1 MYPAN
6 FDYKRP
12 STVDEAIALLAQHG
26 DAAKVLAGGHSL
38 IPAMKLRLAQPS
50 VVVDIGR
57 IEALSYVRDAR
68 GAIAI
73 GAMTTHREIET
84 SALLRGKCP
93 LLAETAAAQM
103 KTLAYCSALL
113 RDRSP
118 LLAETAGHI
127 GDLQV
132 RNKGTIGG
140 SLAHADP
147 AADYPA
153 AILALDAEIDLAG
166 PRGRRTVKASAFF
179 VDLLQ
184 TALEPNE
191 IIVEVRV
198 PATAKS
204 VAYEKTEQKASGF
217 ALAGAAVVVGQDG
230 VRVGITGV
238 AAKAYRASEVERLL
252 AGQRTPT
259 PQAIALAASHA
270 ADGVDP
276 LSDIHASAV
285 FRAHLAEVNTR
296 RAIERALSRG

>member
-12 STVDEAIALLAQHG
+12 ATVAEAIALLTKHG
-26 DAAKVLAGGHSL
+26 DDAKVLAGGHSL
-38 IPAMKLRLAQPS
+38 IPAMKLRLARPA

-57 IEALSYVRDAR
+57 IPNLNYIREVG

-73 GAMTTHREIET
+73 GATTTHQEIESST
-84 SALLRGKCP
+84 LLREK
-93 LLAETAAAQM
+93 
-103 KTLAYCSALL
+103 
-113 RDRSP
+113 SP
-118 LLAETAGHI
+118 LLAETASHI
-127 GDLQV
+127 GDIQV

-166 PRGRRTVKASAFF
+166 PRGTRTVKALAFF

-184 TALEPNE
+184 TAIGPDE
-191 IIVEVRV
+191 ILTEIRV
-198 PATAKS
+198 PATAKT

-217 ALAGAAVVVGQDG
+217 ALAGVAAVVAPDG
-230 VRVGITGV
+230 IRIGITGV
-238 AAKAYRASEVERLL
+238 AATAYRAVAVE
-252 AGQRTPT
+252 Q
-259 PQAIALAASHA
+259 ALAAQRSPGAAAIAAAAAHA

-276 LSDIHASAV
+276 LGDIHASPE

-296 RAIERALSRG
+296 RAIERALARQ

>member
-12 STVDEAIALLAQHG
+12 ATVDEAIALLTKHG
-26 DAAKVLAGGHSL
+26 DEAKLLAGGHSL
-38 IPAMKLRLAQPS
+38 IPAMKLRLARPG
-50 VVVDIGR
+50 VIVDIGR
-57 IEALSYVRDAR
+57 IANLNYIREAG

-73 GAMTTHREIET
+73 GAMTTHQEIE
-84 SALLRGKCP
+84 SSKV
-93 LLAETAAAQM
+93 
-103 KTLAYCSALL
+103 L

-118 LLAETAGHI
+118 LLAETAAHI

-166 PRGRRTVKASAFF
+166 PRGKRTVKAVEFF

-184 TALEPNE
+184 TAIAPDE
-191 IIVEVRV
+191 ILTEIRV
-198 PATAKS
+198 PATAKT

-217 ALAGAAVVVGQDG
+217 ALAGAAVVIGADG

-238 AAKAYRASEVERLL
+238 AAKAYRATGVEHAL
-252 AGQRTPT
+252 AGQRTPSAA
-259 PQAIALAASHA
+259 AIAAAAAHA
-270 ADGVDP
+270 ADGVSA
-276 LSDIHASAV
+276 LGDIHASPE

-296 RAIERALSRG
+296 RAIERAIARG

>member
-12 STVDEAIALLAQHG
+12 ATVDEAIALLTKHG
-26 DAAKVLAGGHSL
+26 DEAKLLAGGHSL
-38 IPAMKLRLAQPS
+38 IPAMKLRLARPG
-50 VVVDIGR
+50 VIVDIGR
-57 IEALSYVRDAR
+57 IANLNYIREAG

-73 GAMTTHREIET
+73 GAMTTHQEIE
-84 SALLRGKCP
+84 SSK
-93 LLAETAAAQM
+93 
-103 KTLAYCSALL
+103 LL

-118 LLAETAGHI
+118 LLAETAAHI

-153 AILALDAEIDLAG
+153 AILALDAEIDLTG
-166 PRGRRTVKASAFF
+166 PRGKRTVQAAEFF

-184 TALEPNE
+184 TAIAPDE
-191 IIVEVRV
+191 ILTEIRV
-198 PATAKS
+198 PATAKT

-217 ALAGAAVVVGQDG
+217 ALAGAAVVIGADG

-238 AAKAYRASEVERLL
+238 AAKAYRATGVEHAL
-252 AGQRTPT
+252 AGQRTPSAA
-259 PQAIALAASHA
+259 AIAAAASHA
-270 ADGVDP
+270 ADGVSA
-276 LSDIHASAV
+276 LGDIHASPE

-296 RAIERALSRG
+296 RAIERAIARG

>member
-12 STVDEAIALLAQHG
+12 ASVDEAIALLAKHG
-26 DAAKVLAGGHSL
+26 DEAKLLAGGHSL
-38 IPAMKLRLAQPS
+38 IPAMKLRLARPG
-50 VVVDIGR
+50 VIVDIGR
-57 IEALSYVRDAR
+57 IANLNYIREAG

-73 GAMTTHREIET
+73 GAMTTHQEIE
-84 SALLRGKCP
+84 SSK
-93 LLAETAAAQM
+93 
-103 KTLAYCSALL
+103 LL

-118 LLAETAGHI
+118 LLAETAAHI
-127 GDLQV
+127 GDQQV

-166 PRGRRTVKASAFF
+166 PRGKRTVKASAFF

-184 TALEPNE
+184 TALAPDE
-191 IIVEVRV
+191 ILTEIRV
-198 PATAKS
+198 PATAKT

-217 ALAGAAVVVGQDG
+217 ALAGAAVVIGADG
-230 VRVGITGV
+230 IRVGITGV
-238 AAKAYRASEVERLL
+238 AAKAYRATAVEQAL
-252 AGQRTPT
+252 AGQRTPSAS
-259 PQAIALAASHA
+259 AIAAAASHA
-270 ADGVDP
+270 ADGVDA
-276 LSDIHASAV
+276 LGDIHASPE

-296 RAIERALSRG
+296 RAIDRALARA